1 MKRYPKFVEVN
12 GNKIPINTD
21 FRIALQCEKIAKDT
35 SIGEYEKM
43 CAIVYKLFGEE
54 AIKDHSLIFEFFN
67 LAIKY
72 LKCGKEEISNEDNN
86 KEESLDFEQDEG
98 YIKASFMSDYRI
110 DLDEVDLHF
119 WQFYDLMQGLTE
131 SSVLNRVRS
140 IREEPLAGK
149 KGKELEEWRK
159 RKRQVALKHKK
170 TAEELEMDKLWEKQM
185 KKE

>member
-1 MKRYPKFVEVN
+1 MRRYPKFVEVQ
-12 GNKIPINTD
+12 GKLFPINTD
-21 FRIALQCEKIAKDT
+21 FRIALQCEKIARDT
-35 SIGEYEKM
+35 SVGEYEKM
-43 CAIVYKLFGEE
+43 CAIVYKLFGKE
-54 AIKDHSLIFEFFN
+54 AIKDHSLIFEFFY

-72 LKCGKEEISNEDNN
+72 LKCGKEESSNEDDG
-86 KEESLDFEQDEG
+86 KEPSLDFEQDEG
-98 YIKASFMSDYRI
+98 YIKASFMSDYKI
-110 DLDEVDLHF
+110 DLDEVNLHF

-170 TAEELEMDKLWEKQM
+170 TEEELKMDELWEKQM